1 MKLFYRE
8 TGSSSHP
15 PLLLLHGLWGAS
27 ENWLP
32 VAHLLEDFFHVF
44 LPDLR
49 NHGQSPHSPL
59 HSYTALAEDIQE
71 FIAQREFVAPPF
83 AAGHSMG
90 GKALMTLLLQKPACI
105 QKAAILDIAPKTYS
119 SLQAQ
124 RHRELLS
131 FAVHTDLSSYENHQ
145 AVRLLIEQSFPNPDE
160 QQLLLKNITRSAS
173 YFTWKINAPVLLN
186 ELSEIIGWNG
196 CTGQSYT
203 APILFLRGEYSGYL
217 TIADLPL
224 LRSYFPVA
232 SLQTIPGASH
242 RLHAEQPQQVAR
254 LLKESFLY
262 SQTKDLVK

>member
-32 VAHLLEDFFHVF
+32 VAHLLEDSFHVF

-59 HSYTALAEDIQE
+59 HSYAALAEDIQE
-71 FIAQREFVAPPF
+71 FIAQHEFVTPPF

-105 QKAAILDIAPKTYS
+105 QKAAILDIAPKAYS

-131 FAVHTDLSSYENHQ
+131 FATHTDLSSYTQHQ
-145 AVRLLIEQSFPNPDE
+145 AIRLLIRQTFPDFNE
-160 QQLLLKNITRSAS
+160 QQILLKNITHTSS
-173 YFTWKINAPVLLN
+173 GFMWKMNVSVLLN
-186 ELSEIIGWNG
+186 KLQEITGWHTYNR
-196 CTGQSYT
+196 QRYT
-203 APILFLRGEYSGYL
+203 MPVLFLRGEYSDYL
-217 TIADLPL
+217 STSDLPL
-224 LRSYFPVA
+224 IQSYFPA
-232 SLQTIPGASH
+232 ATLQTIPGTSH

-254 LLKESFLY
+254 LLKEYFLY